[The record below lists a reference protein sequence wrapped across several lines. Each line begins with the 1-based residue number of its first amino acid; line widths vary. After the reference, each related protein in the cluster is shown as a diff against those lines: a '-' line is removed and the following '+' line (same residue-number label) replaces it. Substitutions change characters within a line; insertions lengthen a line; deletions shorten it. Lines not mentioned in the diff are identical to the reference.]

1 MSAARRWAPMS
12 TPASPSQPDP
22 PEDDLL
28 RPVDAYD
35 EDRSKDAPH
44 DPYAVLRIPAFR
56 SYLLGWFVIVLGGQ
70 IQSAAIRWEVYDRTK
85 DAHALGLVGL
95 ALALPVLLFSLPFGA
110 LADRFDRRKIV
121 LVSTTLTG
129 LAAGTLAV
137 LSHFQAHVYWIY
149 AVLFVSGTAQ
159 ALDRPARAAIA
170 PNLVPLK
177 IFANAMTWISS
188 AFQVASIAGPAIGGF
203 LVGFS
208 PSACY
213 VFYAVTTLAFT
224 FMLVRLKG
232 DFIPKSSAN
241 PKGQLENLIEGI
253 QFVFRTKIIFATIL
267 LDLIAVILAGTPY
280 MLPVFCKDILHTPS
294 WGYGVLNTADAIGA
308 LAMGML
314 VAHLPPF
321 RRAGRAMLVSVAG
334 FGVCAILFALSKSF
348 ALTFVLLMF
357 MGAFDN
363 ISVIVRH
370 TLVNVLSPNAMRGR
384 INAVNN
390 IFIGSSNELGG
401 YRAGSMAA
409 WLGPIP
415 SVLLGGIAA
424 VIATGA
430 VAFSFPQVRALG
442 SLKDIPPAD
451 GDGKAH

>member
-1 MSAARRWAPMS
+1 
-12 TPASPSQPDP
+12 
-22 PEDDLL
+22 
-28 RPVDAYD
+28 
-35 EDRSKDAPH
+35 
-44 DPYAVLRIPAFR
+44 
-56 SYLLGWFVIVLGGQ
+56 
-70 IQSAAIRWEVYDRTK
+70 
-85 DAHALGLVGL
+85 
-95 ALALPVLLFSLPFGA
+95 
-110 LADRFDRRKIV
+110 
-121 LVSTTLTG
+121 
-129 LAAGTLAV
+129 
-137 LSHFQAHVYWIY
+137 
-149 AVLFVSGTAQ
+149 
-159 ALDRPARAAIA
+159 
-170 PNLVPLK
+170 
-177 IFANAMTWISS
+177 
-188 AFQVASIAGPAIGGF
+188 
-203 LVGFS
+203 
-208 PSACY
+208 
-213 VFYAVTTLAFT
+213 
-224 FMLVRLKG
+224 
-232 DFIPKSSAN
+232 
-241 PKGQLENLIEGI
+241 
-253 QFVFRTKIIFATIL
+253 VFRTKIIFATIL

-321 RRAGRAMLVSVAG
+321 RRAGRAMLVSVVG